1 MPYGDITVNSKTFQP
16 RDPGVYS
23 LSTLTFGNPRNEF
36 RIRGG
41 TKGKDGSFRGSITR
55 LYEKEV
61 TVNGTITVP
70 QAIVTV
76 SITAPT
82 AFTASELDVMTSDID
97 VFLTSAIITRLLA
110 GES

>member
-23 LSTLTFGNPRNEF
+23 LSTLTFGNPKNEF

-41 TKGKDGSFRGSITR
+41 IKGKDGAFRGSLTR

-61 TVNGTITVP
+61 PVNGTINVE
-70 QAIVTV
+70 QAIITL
-76 SITAPT
+76 SITART
-82 AFTASELDVMTSDID
+82 AFTASELQVMASDINA
-97 VFLTSAIITRLLA
+97 FLSAPILTRLLA